1 MLDFEIEKYRRLG
14 RHEIVSWYEGA
25 KGNLPPQDEL
35 SSRVK
40 NILANL
46 ESA

>member
-25 KGNLPPQDEL
+25 RDNLPPPAEL

-46 ESA
+46 D